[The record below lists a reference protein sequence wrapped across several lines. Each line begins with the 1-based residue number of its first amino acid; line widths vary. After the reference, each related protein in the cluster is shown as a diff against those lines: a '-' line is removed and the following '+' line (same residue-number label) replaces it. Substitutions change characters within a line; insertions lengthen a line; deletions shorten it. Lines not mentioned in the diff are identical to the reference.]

1 MEELDKLQKLVEVQ
15 DVVEGSGPWFSYKCT
30 INN

>member
-1 MEELDKLQKLVEVQ
+1 MEELQDLQKLVEVQ
-15 DVVEGSGPWFSYKCT
+15 TVVDGGPVLSWKCT

>member
-15 DVVEGSGPWFSYKCT
+15 DVVEGSGPWFSCT